1 MKNTMYFIFVGILLV
16 TACSLP
22 IVKTSWSKPGAQPG
36 EFERTQADCWEEAGQ
51 VMLAGLSEQA
61 RFDTCMEQE
70 GWFLIQE
77 NQQ

>member
-1 MKNTMYFIFVGILLV
+1 MKNKMYFIFVGILLV

-22 IVKTSWSKPGAQPG
+22 IIKTSWSKPGAQPG

-61 RFDTCMEQE
+61 RFDTCMEQK

-77 NQQ
+77 TQQ